1 MEYVDGGSLSQ
12 RAGEIPFEQTLWTAF
27 SVTKGIRHAHKMGVA
42 HLDLK
47 PQNILFRSIDDAWDV
62 PKVADWGPSKQL
74 LNHSQSVEGMPPHHA
89 APEQF
94 DTDAFGQT
102 DTVTD
107 VYQLGA
113 VLYELFTGR
122 PPFDGD
128 TFEVINKIQSSDPV
142 PPNEVADLATG
153 IDEILLTALTTE
165 KGDRYED
172 VLSIRDALQA
182 LWDDHQ

>member
-1 MEYVDGGSLSQ
+1 M
-12 RAGEIPFEQTLWTAF
+12 
-27 SVTKGIRHAHKMGVA
+27 VA
-42 HLDLK
+42 ITNLPTRTRL
-47 PQNILFRSIDDAWDV
+47 
-62 PKVADWGPSKQL
+62 
-74 LNHSQSVEGMPPHHA
+74 
-89 APEQF
+89 
-94 DTDAFGQT
+94 
-102 DTVTD
+102 TD

-122 PPFDGD
+122 PPFDLD

-142 PPNEVADLATG
+142 QPNEVADLATG